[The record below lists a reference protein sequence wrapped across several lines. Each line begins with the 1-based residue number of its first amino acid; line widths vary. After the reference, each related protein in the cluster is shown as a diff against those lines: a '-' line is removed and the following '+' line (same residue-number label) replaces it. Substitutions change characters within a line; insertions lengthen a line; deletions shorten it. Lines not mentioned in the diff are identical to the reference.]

1 MSVSAADGAPGAEGS
16 AAVPARPISRL
27 RYWKRLPLLSPRQ
40 WQRRMAFMVGAL
52 LVAVIAILFARAGDW
67 AGNVFT
73 ALTAGRPWM
82 FFILC
87 PAGLGISVWLTQ
99 NYFQG
104 AQGSGIPQ
112 AIAALH
118 MEPER
123 QNRVLSARVAVA
135 KVAMCVFGLV
145 CGASIGREGPT
156 VQIGSATMHGLG
168 RLLKMPRA
176 EVRQALILAGGAA
189 GIAGAFNTPIA
200 GVVFAIEELGHG
212 VRSSTLGGTLYA
224 VVLGGI
230 ATVGIAGNYTY
241 FGTTSAALGWG
252 WGWAA
257 VPLAGVVGGLAGG
270 LFARL
275 LVEGARLWPAPVRRL
290 AMRSPVGFAVLCGLV
305 LALVGLAT
313 GGAALGSGYGPAKA
327 LVEQTAAA
335 PADAVLFTV
344 AKFIATTV
352 SYLSGMPGG
361 IFAPSLAVGSGLG
374 AALAPLVPVAG
385 PGALVLLGMVAYFS
399 GVVQAPLTAT
409 VIVMEMTNNE
419 GLTVP
424 LMAAA
429 LIALQTSRFVCRKP
443 LYATLA
449 RRFH

>member
-1 MSVSAADGAPGAEGS
+1 MSVSIADEP
-16 AAVPARPISRL
+16 VPAQPRQLSRL
-27 RYWKRLPLLSPRQ
+27 QRWKRLPLFSPRQ
-40 WQRRMAFMVGAL
+40 WRRRVVFMFGAV
-52 LVAVIAILFARAGDW
+52 LVAVVAILFAKAGDW
-67 AGNVFT
+67 AAEVFS

-82 FFILC
+82 QFILC
-87 PAGLGISVWLTQ
+87 PAGLAISVWLTQ
-99 NYFQG
+99 RYFQG

-118 MEPER
+118 MEPEH
-123 QNRVLSARVAVA
+123 QDRVLSARVAVA
-135 KVAMCVFGLV
+135 KLFLTIFGLA

-156 VQIGSATMHGLG
+156 VQIGSAIMHGLG
-168 RLLKMPRA
+168 RLLRLPRVD
-176 EVRQALILAGGAA
+176 VRQALILAGGAA

-212 VRSSTLGGTLYA
+212 VRSRTMGSTLYA

-252 WGWAA
+252 AGWWLG
-257 VPLAGVVGGLAGG
+257 VPLCGVAGGLAGG

-275 LVEGARLWPAPVRRL
+275 LVEGARVWPAPVRRL
-290 AMRSPVGFAVLCGLV
+290 ALTRPVVFAALCGVV
-305 LALVGLAT
+305 LALTGLAT
-313 GGAALGSGYGPAKA
+313 GGAALGSGYAPAKA
-327 LVEQTAAA
+327 MVEGTAGQPSSVLV
-335 PADAVLFTV
+335 FTI
-344 AKFIATTV
+344 AKFVATTA

-374 AALAPLVPVAG
+374 AALAPLVPAAG
-385 PGALVLLGMVAYFS
+385 SGALVLLGMVAYFS

-409 VIVMEMTNNE
+409 VIVMEMTDNQ

-429 LIALQTSRFVCRKP
+429 LIAFQASKLVCRKP
-443 LYATLA
+443 LYGTLSK
-449 RRFH
+449 RFH

>member
-1 MSVSAADGAPGAEGS
+1 MF
-16 AAVPARPISRL
+16 
-27 RYWKRLPLLSPRQ
+27 SPRQ
-40 WQRRMAFMVGAL
+40 WQRRAVFLFGAV
-52 LVAVIAILFARAGDW
+52 LVAVIAILFADAGTW
-67 AGNVFT
+67 AGRVFT
-73 ALTAGRPWM
+73 GLTAGRAWM

-87 PAGLGISVWLTQ
+87 PGGLGLSVWLTQ
-99 NYFQG
+99 HYFPG

-112 AIAALH
+112 AIAALQ
-118 MEPER
+118 MPPEQ
-123 QNRVLSARVAVA
+123 QNRLLSPRVAAA
-135 KVAMCVFGLV
+135 KLGLCVFGLM

-156 VQIGSATMHGLG
+156 VQIGAATMHGLG
-168 RLLKMPRA
+168 RVLKVPRA
-176 EVRQALILAGGAA
+176 EVQQALILAGGAA

-212 VRSSTLGGTLYA
+212 VRLRSLGAPLYA

-241 FGTTSAALGWG
+241 FGTTDAALGWG
-252 WGWAA
+252 TGWVA

-275 LVEGARLWPAPVRRL
+275 LVAGARLWPAPVRRL
-290 AMRSPVGFAVLCGLV
+290 ALRRPVGFAVLCGLV

-313 GGAALGSGYGPAKA
+313 NGTALGSGYDPAKA
-327 LVEQTAAA
+327 LVEQAAGA
-335 PADAVLFTV
+335 PSSALLFTV
-344 AKFIATTV
+344 AKFIATTA

-374 AALAPLVPVAG
+374 AALAPLVPSAG
-385 PGALVLLGMVAYFS
+385 AGALVLLGMVAYFA

-409 VIVMEMTNNE
+409 VIVMEMTNNQ

-429 LIALQTSRFVCRKP
+429 LIAMQTSRLVCRKP

-449 RRFH
+449 KRFH

>member
-1 MSVSAADGAPGAEGS
+1 MF
-16 AAVPARPISRL
+16 
-27 RYWKRLPLLSPRQ
+27 SPRQ
-40 WQRRMAFMVGAL
+40 WKRRFAFMFGAV
-52 LVAVIAILFARAGDW
+52 LVAVIAILFAKAGDW

-73 ALTAGRPWM
+73 DLTTGRPWM

-87 PAGLGISVWLTQ
+87 PGGLALSVWLTQ
-99 NYFQG
+99 NYFKG

-118 MEPER
+118 METEH

-135 KVAMCVFGLV
+135 KIGLCIFGLV

-168 RLLKMPRA
+168 RVLKMPRSD
-176 EVRQALILAGGAA
+176 VRQALILAGGAA

-200 GVVFAIEELGHG
+200 GVVFAIEELGHS
-212 VRSSTLGGTLYA
+212 VHMRSLGAPLYA

-241 FGTTSAALGWG
+241 FGTTDAALGWG
-252 WGWAA
+252 IGWVA
-257 VPLAGVVGGLAGG
+257 VPLCGIAGGLAGG

-275 LVEGARLWPAPVRRL
+275 LVEGARIWPRPIQRL
-290 AMRSPVGFAVLCGLV
+290 AVRSPVGFALFCGLV
-305 LALVGLAT
+305 LALAGLAT
-313 GGAALGSGYGPAKA
+313 NGAALGSGYGPAKA

-335 PADAVLFTV
+335 PSSVVLFTV
-344 AKFIATTV
+344 AKFIATTA

-374 AALAPLVPVAG
+374 AALAPLVPAAG
-385 PGALVLLGMVAYFS
+385 AGALVLLGMVAYFS

-409 VIVMEMTNNE
+409 VIVMEMTNNQ

-424 LMAAA
+424 LMATA
-429 LIALQTSRFVCRKP
+429 LIAYQASKLICRKP
-443 LYATLA
+443 LYGVLA
-449 RRFH
+449 QRFH

>member
-1 MSVSAADGAPGAEGS
+1 MFGA
-16 AAVPARPISRL
+16 V
-27 RYWKRLPLLSPRQ
+27 
-40 WQRRMAFMVGAL
+40 
-52 LVAVIAILFARAGDW
+52 LVAVVAIGFADAGTW

-73 ALTAGRPWM
+73 DLTTGRPWM

-87 PAGLGISVWLTQ
+87 PGGLALSVWLTQ
-99 NYFQG
+99 RFFQG

-118 MEPER
+118 MQPEH
-123 QNRVLSARVAVA
+123 QDRVLSPRVAAA
-135 KVAMCVFGLV
+135 KIGLCVFGLA

-156 VQIGSATMHGLG
+156 VQIGSSIMHSLG
-168 RLLKMPRA
+168 RVLKLPRA

-212 VRSSTLGGTLYA
+212 VRSRTLGSTLYA

-241 FGTTSAALGWG
+241 FGTTDAALGWG
-252 WGWAA
+252 AGWWLG

-275 LVEGARLWPAPVRRL
+275 LVEGVRIWPKPLRQL
-290 AMRSPVGFAVLCGLV
+290 AVRSPVFFAAFCGLV

-313 GGAALGSGYGPAKA
+313 NGTALGSGYDPAKA
-327 LVEQTAAA
+327 LVEQAAGA
-335 PADAVLFTV
+335 PSSVVLFTV
-344 AKFIATTV
+344 AKFIATTA

-374 AALAPLVPVAG
+374 AALAPLVPAAG
-385 PGALVLLGMVAYFS
+385 AGALVLLGMVSYFS

-409 VIVMEMTNNE
+409 VIVMEMTNNQ

-429 LIALQTSRFVCRKP
+429 LIAMQTSRFVCRKP
-443 LYATLA
+443 LYGTLSK
-449 RRFH
+449 RFH